1 MKLGK
6 INIKVGKMK
15 LKAVKV
21 FIEPSGRIT
30 IIDDNKNKLNS
41 YGNEKVYLYVEN
53 GYISWKQTWKENK
66 NNKIQGEEI
75 KTNGRA
81 NI

>member
-1 MKLGK
+1 MKIGK

-21 FIEPSGRIT
+21 FIEGRIT
-30 IIDDNKNKLNS
+30 IIDDNKNKFNS

-53 GYISWKQTWKENK
+53 GYISWKENK
-66 NNKIQGEEI
+66 NNKIQGIEEIMEEI

-81 NI
+81 N